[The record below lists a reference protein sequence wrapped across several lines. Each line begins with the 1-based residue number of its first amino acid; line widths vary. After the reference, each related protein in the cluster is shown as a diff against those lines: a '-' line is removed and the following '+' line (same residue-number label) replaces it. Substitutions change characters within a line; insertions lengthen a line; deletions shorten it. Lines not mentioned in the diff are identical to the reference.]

1 MNDPEILILEVGSVN
16 DAAKQAAVAWSVSP
30 EDVVVKV
37 LEEEK
42 SFFGLL
48 GRKLRVEVRPGLPL
62 VILHGRRSISEILSR
77 MQLDIDVSVTPEERI
92 NLSGAD
98 AGVVIGKYGETMK
111 ALEYIVNLTERN
123 DEESPRIRLDSDGY
137 RVRREQSL
145 QRLAQSAA
153 RKAVRRGK
161 PTYLEPM
168 TSWER
173 RIIHIALKDDASV
186 ETRSVGDAPARK
198 VVVWPATSKKTKSW
212 GTPE

>member
-1 MNDPEILILEVGSVN
+1 MNDQEILILEVGSVN
-16 DAAKQAAVAWSVSP
+16 DAAKQAAASWSVSP

-62 VILHGRRSISEILSR
+62 VILRGRRSISEILSR
-77 MQLDIDVSVTPEERI
+77 MQLNIDVSVTPEERI

-98 AGVVIGKYGETMK
+98 AGVIIGKYGETMK

-186 ETRSVGDAPARK
+186 ETRSVGEAPARK
-198 VVVWPATSKKTKSW
+198 VVVWPAASKKTKSW
-212 GTPE
+212 GDS